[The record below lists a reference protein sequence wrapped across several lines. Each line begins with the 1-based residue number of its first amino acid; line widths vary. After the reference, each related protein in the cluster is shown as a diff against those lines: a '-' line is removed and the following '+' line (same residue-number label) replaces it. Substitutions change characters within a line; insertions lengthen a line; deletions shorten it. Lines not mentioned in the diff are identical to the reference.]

1 MKLKYCYTLF
11 FFLIT
16 SCSTISS
23 MKFWENA
30 EVDIDEPMPLVAIN
44 NSENISENW
53 KIKFSGTNDLGNFI
67 PSFSADKLFFSDET
81 GSINSYEASSGNLL
95 WTIQESELSS
105 GTASGFGVVVVSDKL
120 GNVISYDQN
129 DGSKLWS
136 KNVKAGVLSQ
146 AAIDASVVIVKT
158 SAGELI
164 ALDKNSGEIVWSYR
178 SQLPLLTVRGS
189 SSPVIDDD
197 KVIATFDNGRLVVFQ
212 LATGFPLWDGA
223 ISYVSGTSEL
233 DNLVDADSNPVIA
246 GSLIYA
252 VNYQGNLNIF
262 DQSQKRS
269 IWKSEASSFYS
280 PVITKGLI
288 IVVENNSKI
297 ITYSNK
303 TLEESWSS
311 DEYLNRSL
319 SNPISFKGNLLV
331 GDNEG
336 YLHIINPI
344 NGKTVGRKK
353 ISKQPL
359 KYLSSRGNAIY
370 VVDDSFSL
378 FSLSL

>member
-1 MKLKYCYTLF
+1 MKLKYCYLLS
-11 FFLIT
+11 FFLLT
-16 SCSTISS
+16 SCSSISS
-23 MKFWENA
+23 MKFWESS
-30 EVDIDEPMPLVAIN
+30 EVDLDEPMPLIDVK
-44 NSENISENW
+44 NSENILENW
-53 KIKFSGTNDLGNFI
+53 KIKLSGNNDLGNFI
-67 PSFSADKLFFSDET
+67 PSFSADKLFFSDEL
-81 GSINSYEASSGNLL
+81 GNVNSYEASTGNLL
-95 WTIQESELSS
+95 WTIKGSELSS
-105 GTASGFGVVVVSDKL
+105 GTASGFGTVVVSDKL
-120 GNVISYDQN
+120 GNVISYDQI

-164 ALDKNSGEIVWSYR
+164 ALDKNNGEIVWSYR

-252 VNYQGNLNIF
+252 VNYQGNLSIF

-280 PVITKGLI
+280 PVITKGLV
-288 IVVENNSKI
+288 IVVEENSKI

-303 TLEESWSS
+303 TLEESWNS

-319 SNPISFKGNLLV
+319 SNPISFKGNLIF
-331 GDNEG
+331 GDYEG
-336 YLHIINPI
+336 YVHVVNPI

-353 ISKQPL
+353 ISKQPI
-359 KYLSSRGNAIY
+359 KSLSSRGNAIY
-370 VVDDSFSL
+370 VVDESFNL
-378 FSLSL
+378 FSLSI

>member
-1 MKLKYCYTLF
+1 MKLKYCYPLFLF
-11 FFLIT
+11 FLT
-16 SCSTISS
+16 SCSSISS

>member
-1 MKLKYCYTLF
+1 MKLKYSYPLF
-11 FFLIT
+11 FFFLT
-16 SCSTISS
+16 SCSSISS

-30 EVDIDEPMPLVAIN
+30 EVDIDETMPLVAVN

>member
-1 MKLKYCYTLF
+1 MCTEESDSTL
-11 FFLIT
+11 
-16 SCSTISS
+16 
-23 MKFWENA
+23 
-30 EVDIDEPMPLVAIN
+30 
-44 NSENISENW
+44 
-53 KIKFSGTNDLGNFI
+53 
-67 PSFSADKLFFSDET
+67 
-81 GSINSYEASSGNLL
+81 
-95 WTIQESELSS
+95 
-105 GTASGFGVVVVSDKL
+105 
-120 GNVISYDQN
+120 
-129 DGSKLWS
+129 
-136 KNVKAGVLSQ
+136 
-146 AAIDASVVIVKT
+146 
-158 SAGELI
+158 
-164 ALDKNSGEIVWSYR
+164 
-178 SQLPLLTVRGS
+178 
-189 SSPVIDDD
+189 
-197 KVIATFDNGRLVVFQ
+197 
-212 LATGFPLWDGA
+212 
-223 ISYVSGTSEL
+223 
-233 DNLVDADSNPVIA
+233 
-246 GSLIYA
+246 
-252 VNYQGNLNIF
+252 
-262 DQSQKRS
+262 
-269 IWKSEASSFYS
+269 
-280 PVITKGLI
+280 

>member
-1 MKLKYCYTLF
+1 MW
-11 FFLIT
+11 
-16 SCSTISS
+16 ST
-23 MKFWENA
+23 K
-30 EVDIDEPMPLVAIN
+30 
-44 NSENISENW
+44 
-53 KIKFSGTNDLGNFI
+53 
-67 PSFSADKLFFSDET
+67 
-81 GSINSYEASSGNLL
+81 
-95 WTIQESELSS
+95 ESELSS

-120 GNVISYDQN
+120 GNVISYDQI
-129 DGSKLWS
+129 DGTKLWS

-146 AAIDASVVIVKT
+146 AAIDASVVVVKT

-164 ALDKNSGEIVWSYR
+164 ALDKNNGEIVWSYR

-252 VNYQGNLNIF
+252 VNYQGNLSIF

-269 IWKSEASSFYS
+269 IWKSKSSSFYS
-280 PVITKGLI
+280 PVITKGLV
-288 IVVENNSKI
+288 IVVEENSKI

-303 TLEESWSS
+303 TLEESWNS

-331 GDNEG
+331 GDYEG
-336 YLHIINPI
+336 YVHVINPI

-353 ISKQPL
+353 ISKQPI
-359 KYLSSRGNAIY
+359 KSLSSRGNAIY
-370 VVDDSFSL
+370 VVDESFNL
-378 FSLSL
+378 FSLSI